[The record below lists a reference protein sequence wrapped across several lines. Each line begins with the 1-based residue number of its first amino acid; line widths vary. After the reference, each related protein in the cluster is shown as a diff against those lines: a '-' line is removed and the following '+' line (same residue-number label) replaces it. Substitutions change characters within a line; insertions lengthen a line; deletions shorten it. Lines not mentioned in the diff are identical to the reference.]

1 MQKNNDIFDEMF
13 SATPLEHF
21 IKILPQLSPSAL
33 QSALEAVF
41 AEYAIMEKI
50 IEDNNL
56 GDEVRKSLHKLRND
70 SAINARTQDL
80 AIRIMH
86 EVLSQG
92 D

>member
-56 GDEVRKSLHKLRND
+56 GDEARESLHKLRND
-70 SAINARTQDL
+70 SAINARGQDL

>member
-33 QSALEAVF
+33 QVALETLF

-56 GDEVRKSLHKLRND
+56 GDEVRQKLRELHND
-70 SAINARTQDL
+70 SAIVARGQDL
-80 AIRIMH
+80 SIRIMH
-86 EVLSQG
+86 EVLSNG

>member
-1 MQKNNDIFDEMF
+1 MQKNNDIFDDIF
-13 SATPLEHF
+13 NSTPLEHL

-33 QSALEAVF
+33 QGALESLF
-41 AEYAIMEKI
+41 SEYAIMEKA
-50 IEDNNL
+50 IEDKNL
-56 GDEVRKSLHKLRND
+56 GDYVRESLRELRNN
-70 SAINARTQDL
+70 SSIEIRRQDL

>member
-33 QSALEAVF
+33 QTALESLF
-41 AEYAIMEKI
+41 TEYAIMESV
-50 IEDNNL
+50 IEERDL
-56 GDEVRKSLHKLRND
+56 GEAVREMTQKFHAD
-70 SAINARTQDL
+70 SALAGRKQDL

-86 EVLSQG
+86 EVLSNG

>member
-33 QSALEAVF
+33 QTALEQLF

-50 IEDNNL
+50 LEDKDL
-56 GDEVRKSLHKLRND
+56 GDEVRQNLRELRDD
-70 SAINARTQDL
+70 SAIGARGQDL

>member
-33 QSALEAVF
+33 QTTLEALF

-56 GDEVRKSLHKLRND
+56 GDEVRQKLRELRND
-70 SAINARTQDL
+70 SAIVARGQDL
-80 AIRIMH
+80 SIRIMH
-86 EVLSQG
+86 EVLSNG

>member
-33 QSALEAVF
+33 QTALESLF

-56 GDEVRKSLHKLRND
+56 GDEVRESLRELRND
-70 SAINARTQDL
+70 SAIVARGQDL
-80 AIRIMH
+80 SIRIMH
-86 EVLSQG
+86 EVLSCG

>member
-41 AEYAIMEKI
+41 AEYAIMESV
-50 IEDNNL
+50 IEERDL
-56 GDEVRKSLHKLRND
+56 GEAVRESLRKLRND

>member
-50 IEDNNL
+50 IEDKNL
-56 GDEVRKSLHKLRND
+56 GDEVRESLHKLRND

>member
-1 MQKNNDIFDEMF
+1 MQKNNDIFDDMF

-33 QSALEAVF
+33 QTVLEQLF

-56 GDEVRKSLHKLRND
+56 GDEVRESLRKLRND
-70 SAINARTQDL
+70 SATNTRTQDL

-86 EVLSQG
+86 EVLSCG